1 MKRRKI
7 QIDTSSKKGKI
18 EMGVVQK
25 GRSSLPFSFSPQNHT
40 PPFISKPTPI
50 YIMPFYFNLSTEYPE
65 YTTQKNS
72 NVNDTFCPFFN
83 TEKCLG

>member
-25 GRSSLPFSFSPQNHT
+25 GRSSLPFSFPKTTRRHSFPNRPQFTLCHFTLIYQQNT
-40 PPFISKPTPI
+40 PNIQHKKTQMLMTLFVHFLI
-50 YIMPFYFNLSTEYPE
+50 
-65 YTTQKNS
+65 QKN
-72 NVNDTFCPFFN
+72 V
-83 TEKCLG
+83 